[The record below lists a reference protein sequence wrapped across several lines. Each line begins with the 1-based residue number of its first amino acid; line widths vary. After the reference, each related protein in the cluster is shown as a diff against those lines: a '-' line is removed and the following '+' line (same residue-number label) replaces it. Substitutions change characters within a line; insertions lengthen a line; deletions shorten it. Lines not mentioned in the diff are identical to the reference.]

1 MIRRNSFCRILNP
14 QETKNHEQFIRK
26 PGCAL
31 GCSRVS
37 GVCRGCFICG
47 FPPSRTGLT
56 SLWLPSALDCACSS
70 TARFTASVSARCSP
84 HCCSDGSS
92 SFLNCSRCPA
102 QKLFVI
108 GFFADGVNAG
118 EDDPDRH
125 AAPRTQ
131 YEQIN
136 DHADSCPANGKKRI
150 SRLPALG
157 IKQAH
162 KPLRSVRPFHLS
174 NLKFSYFPTSN
185 AVNTSESTSP
195 SLIVWGISMVYP
207 VLV

>member
-70 TARFTASVSARCSP
+70 TARFTASVSAQCSP
-84 HCCSDGSS
+84 YCCSDGSS
-92 SFLNCSRCPA
+92 SFLSCSRCPA
-102 QKLFVI
+102 HKKRRLHTSFLDVAQTAQKLFVV

-118 EDDPDRH
+118 GDDPDRH
-125 AAPRTQ
+125 AAPRAQ
-131 YEQIN
+131 HQHIN
-136 DHADSCPANGKKRI
+136 DHLVMRRFLSREREKAN
-150 SRLPALG
+150 
-157 IKQAH
+157 Q
-162 KPLRSVRPFHLS
+162 PLACLR
-174 NLKFSYFPTSN
+174 N
-185 AVNTSESTSP
+185 
-195 SLIVWGISMVYP
+195 
-207 VLV
+207 